1 MLMFRVFSSTL
12 CTSEIED
19 TQCGFKLYTR
29 KTARLLFS
37 GLHLERWAFDT
48 EVIYFATK
56 LSVPLVE
63 VPVRWTE
70 VDGSKLLTGRFSIF
84 TTGLTM
90 LRDMCCVLLGSSL
103 GIWQVG
109 NTDWG
114 KLKAKE
120 H

>member
-1 MLMFRVFSSTL
+1 MLMFRAFSSIL

-29 KTARLLFS
+29 KTTRLLFS
-37 GLHLERWAFDT
+37 GLYLERWAFDT
-48 EVIYFATK
+48 EIIYLATK
-56 LSVPLVE
+56 LGVPLVE

-70 VDGSKLLTGRFSIF
+70 VDGSKLLTGRFSILKI
-84 TTGLTM
+84 GLTM
-90 LRDMCCVLLGSSL
+90 LRDMCCVLLGYSL

-109 NTDWG
+109 NSE
-114 KLKAKE
+114 LKAKE